1 MEIRDPI
8 HGFIN
13 PTDTEIK
20 IIDTPIVQ
28 RLRRI
33 KQLAMAYLVYPG
45 ANHTRFDHSLGVMYV
60 AKELSKKLLPSQ
72 EDEDKRRIIGYAAL
86 LHDIGHG
93 PFSHTSEYILD
104 RYYDNKSNPTEKIH
118 EKITAKLVDIN
129 SSLIKLIS
137 EAERKQIIQII
148 EGKSPGI
155 SIIKEI
161 VSGPLDA
168 DKLDYLLRDSYFCGV
183 KYGLFDIRRLM
194 NTLTSVQD
202 SNDYH
207 VGIEQDGVHSLEQYT
222 LAKYYMATQVYYHKI
237 RTLTDAMIKRGIE
250 LGIEEDNVQF
260 LAKAF
265 TYKDND
271 EFINAFIANHD
282 DKLISDIITSSECK
296 LSKLVFSRLRE
307 RNLFTRVFSEKL
319 NKMEITADIRDT
331 LIDINKKKCDLY
343 RKEIEKQIAKI
354 NKIKCDPRLVI
365 INSFTKSLARFS
377 NISEGQVS
385 VKDKETII
393 PFEDNSQIFKSV
405 DTSIR
410 DHIFEVYVPFE
421 YENKVNRDA
430 EIRLIKNEILDILKA
445 VKTRRDDSEN

>member
-168 DKLDYLLRDSYFCGV
+168 DKLDYLLRD
-183 KYGLFDIRRLM
+183 
-194 NTLTSVQD
+194 
-202 SNDYH
+202 
-207 VGIEQDGVHSLEQYT
+207 
-222 LAKYYMATQVYYHKI
+222 
-237 RTLTDAMIKRGIE
+237 
-250 LGIEEDNVQF
+250 
-260 LAKAF
+260 
-265 TYKDND
+265 
-271 EFINAFIANHD
+271 
-282 DKLISDIITSSECK
+282 
-296 LSKLVFSRLRE
+296 
-307 RNLFTRVFSEKL
+307 
-319 NKMEITADIRDT
+319 
-331 LIDINKKKCDLY
+331 
-343 RKEIEKQIAKI
+343 
-354 NKIKCDPRLVI
+354 VI
-365 INSFTKSLARFS
+365 F
-377 NISEGQVS
+377 
-385 VKDKETII
+385 
-393 PFEDNSQIFKSV
+393 
-405 DTSIR
+405 
-410 DHIFEVYVPFE
+410 
-421 YENKVNRDA
+421 A
-430 EIRLIKNEILDILKA
+430 E
-445 VKTRRDDSEN
+445 